1 MTSYPPKGLIVA
13 LITPLDEGG
22 QIDWKAVRRLID
34 RVLPF
39 CDGLMIGEGL
49 VGEGLSLPN
58 AKRLELLR
66 GSASAVSGRKPLFLC
81 PTAGTAEET
90 EGNITALTRVFRDSP
105 GQESIFWVDIPLW
118 YHSNRKLPQFYQE
131 WSQATPYPLLLYN
144 HPLLIARLN
153 RSLKRANIRTAVLKR
168 LAENEQIVG
177 IIQAGDL
184 NRTIHYQRA
193 VRARRDFRFYDGVER
208 NFLNGPSSSGV
219 VSGGANLLPSEWSE
233 IVTAS
238 LKISE
243 DPARNLLLLRQSQ
256 KLKELSQV
264 LEKNPALNLKFAL
277 KHLGLI
283 SKADVLDQTKA
294 ASAEE
299 ASEISRF
306 LQANFS
312 LQPPP

>member
-1 MTSYPPKGLIVA
+1 MISYPPKGLIVA
-13 LITPLDEGG
+13 LITPLEEGG
-22 QIDWKAVRRLID
+22 QIDWKAVQRLID

-58 AKRLELLR
+58 AKRLDLLR
-66 GSASAVSGRKPLFLC
+66 GSASAVLGRKPLFLC

-90 EGNITALTRVFRDSP
+90 MGNITALTKVFRDSP

-131 WSQATPYPLLLYN
+131 WEKATPYPLLLYN
-144 HPLLIARLN
+144 NPLLIAKLN

-184 NRTIHYQRA
+184 RRTIHYQRA

-208 NFLNGPSSSGV
+208 NFLSGPSSSGV

-264 LEKNPALNLKFAL
+264 LEKNPALGLKFAL

-283 SKADVLDQTKA
+283 SEAEVLEETKA
-294 ASAEE
+294 ASAGE
-299 ASEISRF
+299 ASEMSRF